1 MSLLLI
7 EGPAGAA
14 KSQLAAA
21 LLAAGEIEVLADV
34 TALWVALS
42 GAVRG
47 PDGLYPERLDDDPAL
62 AVAQY
67 SQVVAARRA
76 LDEGAD
82 VGVTTSRAGQV
93 DRWREVADNAATP
106 FILRTVDP
114 GIAVVSSRLAGVDG
128 VLSAACRRAI
138 ARWYG

>member
-1 MSLLLI
+1 MR
-7 EGPAGAA
+7 GRRAAA

-67 SQVVAARRA
+67 VQAVAARQA

-106 FILRTVDP
+106 FLLRTVDP

-138 ARWYG
+138 ARFYG

>member
-62 AVAQY
+62 LVAQY
-67 SQVVAARRA
+67 VQAVAARQA